1 MTIIFQSPELEKQ
14 FNEKVKEMKGLIVKQ
29 KQTDS
34 PKEKV
39 IINKR
44 IEELRLEI
52 EELKKQGSPTGK
64 NIQEA
69 GKKQK

>member
-1 MTIIFQSPELEKQ
+1 MTIIFQSPELEKKY
-14 FNEKVKEMKGLIVKQ
+14 NEKIKEMKKLIVKQ
-29 KQTDS
+29 KQTEL
-34 PKEKV
+34 PGEKV
-39 IINKR
+39 IINKK